1 MKARLPR
8 CGSIH
13 EQGAAIVTDNSKSYP
28 SIQREGV
35 VGVIQ
40 QQERFLVI
48 RRSAHVVAPGK
59 LCFPGGGI
67 EAGESQP
74 VALCRELMEEI
85 AVEIIPGEKLWESI
99 GRSNT
104 RVHWWSA
111 VITGNASPCANPKE
125 VESIFWMTRK
135 ELLAQED
142 LLPGNRDFLNRL

>member
-40 QQERFLVI
+40 QEERFLVI

-85 AVEIIPGEKLWESI
+85 AVENSGRALVDQIPEFI
-99 GRSNT
+99 GGQQSLREM
-104 RVHWWSA
+104 RHHVR
-111 VITGNASPCANPKE
+111 I
-125 VESIFWMTRK
+125 RK
-135 ELLAQED
+135 KSKAFS
-142 LLPGNRDFLNRL
+142 G

>member
-1 MKARLPR
+1 MTNSSKTHAPAR
-8 CGSIH
+8 
-13 EQGAAIVTDNSKSYP
+13 
-28 SIQREGV
+28 REGV

-40 QQERFLVI
+40 KSGRFLVI
-48 RRSAHVVAPGK
+48 RRSKHVVAPGK

-85 AVEIIPGEKLWESI
+85 SVEIIPGEKLWESI

-111 VITGNASPCANPKE
+111 SITGAGSPRANPKE
-125 VESIFWMTRK
+125 VESIFWMTRE
-135 ELLAQED
+135 ELLEQDD
-142 LLPGNRDFLNRL
+142 LLSGNRDFLTRD